1 MPTLHKGNRKIRRA
15 KITGVGHHHNTGRR
29 AKIRHARVI
38 GDPEGAQPGGARRQH
53 THDTYR
59 CRAYMHICTDICMH
73 VCTHACIYVSA
84 ALCLLVRCPS
94 RVCAC
99 PPAVHHHT
107 YLLSR
112 GYTSCMYVCWTPCV
126 YASTALCLFVR
137 YFPAYNTRVLSHYY
151 SITTRN
157 TIHRAMS
164 ARYSCA
170 QATISHFQTFRR

>member
-1 MPTLHKGNRKIRRA
+1 MH
-15 KITGVGHHHNTGRR
+15 VCM
-29 AKIRHARVI
+29 HAYVR
-38 GDPEGAQPGGARRQH
+38 
-53 THDTYR
+53 
-59 CRAYMHICTDICMH
+59 TDICMH

-112 GYTSCMYVCWTPCV
+112 GYTSCMYVCWTLCV

-137 YFPAYNTRVLSHYY
+137 IFPSHVLACSFVRIFPSHVLACSSAVHHRVYLLSQGYILCMYMCSTLGMYAVAVFRMLVPCPPVTRAGMLA
-151 SITTRN
+151 
-157 TIHRAMS
+157 HRS
-164 ARYSCA
+164 
-170 QATISHFQTFRR
+170 

>member
-1 MPTLHKGNRKIRRA
+1 MLFPGQTTACITPKWLDVYEYFHKAGMYVWIYIYNI
-15 KITGVGHHHNTGRR
+15 
-29 AKIRHARVI
+29 
-38 GDPEGAQPGGARRQH
+38 
-53 THDTYR
+53 Y
-59 CRAYMHICTDICMH
+59 
-73 VCTHACIYVSA
+73 ACIYA
-84 ALCLLVRCPS
+84 CMFPRRFALLVRCPS

-107 YLLSR
+107 YLLSP
-112 GYTSCMYVCWTPCV
+112 GYISCMYVCWTPCV